1 MLFFVG
7 ACPENAQIDVIIH
20 FIHPCPIE
28 QIFRLNA
35 NVVQFCV
42 NIRGDGVSGEP
53 VVTESPVNHGSK
65 RNANNQAEHLLS
77 SQVQSSSEEGDRS
90 SFGGAPSEKSR
101 W

>member
-7 ACPENAQIDVIIH
+7 ACPENAQIDVYTLYTH
-20 FIHPCPIE
+20 ALVIE

-53 VVTESPVNHGSK
+53 VVTGSPVNHGN

>member
-1 MLFFVG
+1 ML
-7 ACPENAQIDVIIH
+7 AQKNAQIVVYTLYTH
-20 FIHPCPIE
+20 ALIE